1 MKLVPSAITDHAV
14 IRYLERVQGVDI
26 RAVRLEIAALVAN
39 GLEKGACG
47 VLIAGIEYRIE
58 DGHVV
63 TVQKASHPDK
73 RTGRVRRERPDPEG
87 PDRA

>member
-1 MKLVPSAITDHAV
+1 MKLIPSAITDHAV

-26 RAVRLEIAALVAN
+26 QAVRLEIASRVAN

-47 VLIAGIEYRIE
+47 VLLDGMEYRIV

-63 TVQKASHPDK
+63 TVQKARYPDK

-87 PDRA
+87 PDRT